1 MTRKRMSAKIKESLD
16 HQGLPLTEE
25 TKAVADTAVDA
36 ALDYL
41 LAFAQDV
48 SEELA
53 GNELFSEAMVAG
65 VFTRKLKALRT
76 DDLA

>member
-1 MTRKRMSAKIKESLD
+1 MTRRRMSATIKESLD
-16 HQGLPLTEE
+16 QQGLPLTEE
-25 TKAVADTAVDA
+25 TKAVADAAVDA

-65 VFTRKLKALRT
+65 VFARKFKNLKT